1 MKISIFLL
9 SSIIILHPRVNSLN
23 YLNASIDINTNHIF
37 KSSTEFP
44 NAADIPA
51 TGKTVTPEMYGAI
64 GDGTE
69 HKLSEK
75 YKTLAEAQK
84 VYPGVVDLNI
94 TIDGAAFQK
103 AVDMA
108 SLDNGE
114 VLAEKNYVTNS
125 PIVMKDNV
133 IVDGN
138 NKGSLKNDRSRGK
151 MLAWAFLFGDHA
163 PYGFNKEQNNG
174 AGYTFYDVK
183 ESMKVGQNYLTLSNP
198 ADASSFK
205 KDQIV
210 MVVSSFKRNMNISK
224 VKLPFHITMCKIT
237 QIEGSK
243 LSFEYPFDENVDSVQ
258 ISANGNYD
266 NHTGINFGGVQNVTL
281 RNMTIDATQ
290 ISGSEYAYK
299 CHIDNIKLIGGVRL
313 VGMNAMAYST
323 FTNITG
329 TFSWRGIEIKT
340 GSHNLLVK
348 NIHGTYQPIEGYP
361 QPVDAISIGQ
371 YNRSVTVDSFD
382 FNFGNSSPKISTI
395 NFRSRKVVISNG
407 TITCPN
413 LTNPFVKFYNEH
425 YIDNPSFGCYGNTLK
440 NVRFTAGENMN
451 TLFEMGD
458 GAGINKD
465 KPKDNW
471 VTQKKMAHRAKPV
484 DKDDD
489 KDMSE
494 IFDAVKTADVPPQA
508 NIIENCIFHGGG
520 LHSKIKLNSG
530 KKNIIRN
537 CDFQNASI
545 KVSNNFE
552 SENTLQNNIL
562 KEVSPGRMNRQ
573 KQ

>member
-1 MKISIFLL
+1 MKFSFFLLSTIFLL
-9 SSIIILHPRVNSLN
+9 RLNVNALQKLSANIDFNQTHIFGLSTEIP
-23 YLNASIDINTNHIF
+23 NASDIHG
-37 KSSTEFP
+37 
-44 NAADIPA
+44 

-64 GDGTE
+64 GDGTA

-114 VLAEKNYVTNS
+114 VLTEKNYVTNS

-138 NKGSLKNDRSRGK
+138 NKGSLRNDRSRGK

-174 AGYTFYDVK
+174 AGYTFYNVK

-224 VKLPFHITMCKIT
+224 VKLPYHITMCKIT

-281 RNMTIDATQ
+281 RNMTIDAAQ

-299 CHIDNIKLIGGVRL
+299 CHIDKIKLIGGVRL

-361 QPVDAISIGQ
+361 QPIDAISIGQ

-382 FNFGNSSPKISTI
+382 FNFANSSPKISTI
-395 NFRSRKVVISNG
+395 NFHSRKSTISNG

-425 YIDNPSFGCYGNTLK
+425 FINDPSFGCYGNTLK
-440 NVRFTAGENMN
+440 NVSFTGGENMN
-451 TLFEMGD
+451 TVFEIGD

-465 KPKDNW
+465 TPKDNW
-471 VTQKKMAHRAKPV
+471 VTQKKMAHRANPV

-489 KDMSE
+489 KEMAE

-508 NIIENCIFHGGG
+508 NIIENCIFRGGG

-530 KKNIIRN
+530 KNNIIRN
-537 CDFQNASI
+537 CDFKNASI
-545 KVSNNFE
+545 KASNDFE
-552 SENTLQNNIL
+552 SENTLQNNVL
-562 KEVSPGRMNRQ
+562 KERSHSERRYA

>member
-1 MKISIFLL
+1 MKTLIVLL
-9 SSIIILHPRVNSLN
+9 SSIVVLNSGVNTLGCQ
-23 YLNASIDINTNHIF
+23 NTDENESAHNNQVMPVET
-37 KSSTEFP
+37 STEFP
-44 NAADIPA
+44 NAADIQA
-51 TGKTVTPEMYGAI
+51 TGKTVTPEMFGAI
-64 GDGTE
+64 GDGTN

-75 YKTLAEAQK
+75 YQTLAEAQK
-84 VYPGVVDLNI
+84 IYPGVVDLNI

-138 NKGSLKNDRSRGK
+138 NKGTLKNDRSRGK
-151 MLAWAFLFGDHA
+151 MLNWAFLFGDHA
-163 PYGFNKEQNNG
+163 PYGFNKEGNNG
-174 AGYTFYDVK
+174 AGYTFYEVK
-183 ESMKVGQNYLTLSNP
+183 ESMRVGQNYLTLSNP

-210 MVVSSFKRNMNISK
+210 MVVSSFKRKQNILK
-224 VKLPFHITMCKIT
+224 VMLPFHITMCKIT
-237 QIEGSK
+237 QIDGSK
-243 LSFEYPFDENVDSVQ
+243 ISFEYPFDENVDSVQ
-258 ISANGNYD
+258 ISANGNFD

-281 RNMTIDATQ
+281 RNMTIDAAQ

-371 YNRSVTVDSFD
+371 YNRGVTVDSFD

-395 NFRSRKVVISNG
+395 NFRSRKAVISNG

-413 LTNPFVKFYNEH
+413 LTNPFVKFNNEH
-425 YIDNPSFGCYGNTLK
+425 YIADPAFGCYGNTLK
-440 NVRFTAGENMN
+440 NVKFIGGENMK

-458 GAGINKD
+458 GEGVNKD
-465 KPKDNW
+465 NKKDNW
-471 VTQKKMAHRAKPV
+471 VTQKKMANRAKPV
-484 DKDDD
+484 NTEDDD
-489 KDMSE
+489 DMAE
-494 IFDAVKTADVPPQA
+494 VFDAVKTEDVPPQA
-508 NIIENCIFHGGG
+508 NIVENCIFQGGG
-520 LHSKIKLNSG
+520 LHANVKLNSG
-530 KKNIIRN
+530 IKNTISN
-537 CDFQNASI
+537 CTFENASI
-545 KVSNNFE
+545 KASPNFQSQNTLSNNTF
-552 SENTLQNNIL
+552 
-562 KEVSPGRMNRQ
+562 K
-573 KQ
+573 